1 MTPIRQTRRTVLIV
15 GVSSLALVLVAG
27 FLVSAKSWA
36 AYPADRANPD
46 CSTYTGPRPEAPA
59 EGPRIVRAYYSD
71 PEMVVKMA
79 ERIEPWEVNQAL
91 GYVVLEADATEV
103 LWLEALGL
111 QVEID
116 ELLSAQYT
124 GAFSALPGQSSGIPG
139 YSCYRTLTETY
150 HTAANLA
157 ADYPHLVDV
166 IDIGDSWEKYDPAPQ
181 PGYDLLVLKLT
192 NAQTNQSKP
201 KLFIMAS
208 MHPRELAPAEL
219 ATRFA
224 EYLVGKYDLDA
235 DITWLL
241 DYNEIHLL
249 LQANPDGRLQA
260 ETGLSWRK
268 NTDNN
273 YCTDTAYRGAD
284 LNRNFPFQ
292 WGCCGGS
299 SSYECDELYRGPAP
313 SSEPETQAI
322 QTYLQ
327 TLYPDLRQEPLD
339 ATAPITTTGIFL
351 DLHSYSELVLW
362 PWGFT
367 TSPTPNHEALET
379 LGRKLAF
386 FNDYT
391 PQQAMQLYPTDGST
405 IDFVYGELGVA
416 AYTFELGS
424 SFFQDCSTFET
435 AIVPDNLHALV
446 YAAKTSSAPYLLP
459 SGPDVISITTPQTTT
474 IQGRTIQI
482 TATLDDLRYKSANG
496 ALPEETINDG
506 EYYVDTLPGSDPGS
520 SIPAPLLPADGNYDS
535 AVEVTIGAID
545 TQGLSTGRHIVYL
558 RGQDS
563 RGNWG
568 PLSAIFIHILP
579 PTQAPE
585 EVYFPLLISNH
596 TP

>member
-1 MTPIRQTRRTVLIV
+1 MLIV
-15 GVSSLALVLVAG
+15 GVSSLALILVAG

-36 AYPADRANPD
+36 AYPADRTPPSY
-46 CSTYTGPRPEAPA
+46 STYRGPRPETPA
-59 EGPRIVRAYYSD
+59 EGPWVVRAYYSD
-71 PEMVVKMA
+71 PEMVAKLA

-91 GYVVLEADATEV
+91 GYVVLEADTTDV
-103 LWLEALGL
+103 LWLETLGL
-111 QVEID
+111 KVEVD
-116 ELLSAQYT
+116 ELLSAQYK
-124 GAFSALPGQSSGIPG
+124 GAFSALPGQTSGIPG
-139 YSCYRTLTETY
+139 YPCYRTLTETY
-150 HTAANLA
+150 QTAANLA

-166 IDIGDSWEKYDPAPQ
+166 IDIGDSWEKSDPAPK

-192 NAQTNQSKP
+192 NAQTDQAKP
-201 KLFIMAS
+201 KLFVMAS

-292 WGCCGGS
+292 WGCCDGS
-299 SSYECDELYRGPAP
+299 SSNECHELYRGPAP

-327 TLYPDLRQEPLD
+327 AIYPDLRQESLD
-339 ATAPITTTGIFL
+339 ATAPITATGIFI

-367 TSPTPNHEALET
+367 TSPSPNHEALET

-386 FNDYT
+386 FNDYA

-405 IDFVYGELGVA
+405 IDFAYGELGVA

-424 SFFQDCSTFET
+424 AFFQDCYTFES
-435 AIVPDNLHALV
+435 AIVPDNMPALI
-446 YAAKTSSAPYLLP
+446 YAAKSTSAPYLLP
-459 SGPDVISITTPQTTT
+459 AGPDVISITTAQTTT
-474 IQGRTIQI
+474 IQGMTIQI
-482 TATLDDLRYKSANG
+482 TATLDDLRYKSENG
-496 ALPEETINDG
+496 ALPEEAINDG
-506 EYYVDTLPGSDPGS
+506 EYYVDTLPGSAPGF
-520 SIPAPLLPADGNYDS
+520 SIPAPLLPADGDYDS
-535 AVEVTIGAID
+535 AVEVTTGAID
-545 TQGLSTGRHIVYL
+545 TQGLSTGRHTVYL
-558 RGQDS
+558 RGQNNS
-563 RGNWG
+563 GNWG

-579 PTQAPE
+579 PTEAPD
-585 EVYFPLLISNH
+585 EVYFPLLISNL